1 MNHAPPSAAHNPF
14 AENIVKDPRRVEA
27 PVAGLNDRQLQ
38 RLLDEFGSLETTDSR
53 QEKKQLSH
61 ALLVT
66 SPEPG
71 YGKSHLLGR
80 FLRTLDKR
88 ATKIYVKP
96 FQNPS
101 LCWHSVLLRT
111 VQELNFPDRSDI
123 EFGQPGEPTQLDAF
137 ALGVLAHLAA
147 EQIEAGVIEHR
158 DPKTVAQYLRDNP
171 VEAFG
176 FADPADPWA
185 NWMRTEFNALLPL
198 FERQLESHR
207 IDFAPSCSSWL
218 RVLFSYAFF
227 PADFELRKTCLSW
240 LKGESIEPEEGEKLG
255 LRAREIAKADLQ
267 SGEVNELC
275 KARIFDLCSLAGAY
289 RPFVFCFDQTEIYG
303 HRPELGRCFGM
314 VISELVRQTCNHMT
328 VVTANLDPWL
338 KAILPYMEKA
348 DQDCFCSPHI
358 SLEGLNRVH
367 GEALIKSRLKQSGA
381 AGEASYFFENGW
393 LKDKFPTGQSRLGTR
408 HFLQLC
414 QKRWEYLANGEP
426 VHGGKSAEPGQRSLE
441 DYFDHYRRELLSKP
455 KRLLFDPDTLLWVV
469 QEAAKGV
476 PGLTIEPHRGENIIL
491 VWKTGVRQ
499 TLFGFE
505 SGSHW
510 KRWQVICR
518 EAASCFQATK
528 ARTVFF
534 RTPELGPIPGR
545 WKIAGEIQQARKSYL
560 EILCLEKAE
569 VAELYAAR
577 ELYAEAVQGNIPF
590 SGEEALRLLA
600 VKLNPW
606 WEWLQS

>member
-1 MNHAPPSAAHNPF
+1 MNHVSSTATLNPF

-27 PVAGLNDRQLQ
+27 PVTGLNDRQLQ
-38 RLLDEFGSLETTDSR
+38 RLLDEFGSLETDQLPR
-53 QEKKQLSH
+53 DGKQLSH

-80 FLRTLDKR
+80 FLRTLDRR
-88 ATKIYVKP
+88 ATKIYIKP
-96 FQNPS
+96 FQNPL

-137 ALGVLAHLAA
+137 ALGVLAHLSADR
-147 EQIEAGVIEHR
+147 IEGGEIEHP
-158 DPKTVAQYLRDNP
+158 DPKAAAMYLRANP

-185 NWMRTEFNALLPL
+185 NWMRAAFGSLLPL
-198 FERQLESHR
+198 FERQLQSHQ
-207 IDFAPSCSSWL
+207 IELAPSCSSWL
-218 RVLFSYAFF
+218 RVLFGYAFF
-227 PADFELRKTCLSW
+227 PTDFELRKTCLSW
-240 LKGESIEPEEGEKLG
+240 LKGESIEGEEGDKLG
-255 LRAREIAKADLQ
+255 LRAREIVKPELQ
-267 SGEVNELC
+267 SDEINELC
-275 KARIFDLCSLAGAY
+275 KGRIFDLCSLAGAY

-348 DQDCFCSPHI
+348 DQDCFCSPHV

-367 GEALIKSRLKQSGA
+367 GEELIKSRLRRSGA
-381 AGEASYFFENGW
+381 TTEGSGFFENGW
-393 LKDKFPTGQSRLGTR
+393 FKEKFPSEQSRLGTR

-414 QKRWEYLANGEP
+414 QKRWEYLANGAS
-426 VHGGKSAEPGQRSLE
+426 VHEKRSSETSQRSLE
-441 DYFDHYRRELLSKP
+441 DFFDHYRQELLLKP
-455 KRLLFDPDTLLWVV
+455 KRLLFDPDTLLWLV
-469 QEAAKGV
+469 QEAAKCV
-476 PGLTIEPHRGENIIL
+476 PGLTIEPHRGENLIL
-491 VWKTGVRQ
+491 VWKSGVRQ

-518 EAASCFQATK
+518 EAGSCFQATK

-545 WKIAGEIQQARKSYL
+545 WKIADEIESARRSYL
-560 EILCLEKAE
+560 EILCLTKAE

-590 SGEEALRLLA
+590 GGDEALRLLA
-600 VKLNPW
+600 VKLNQW
-606 WEWLQS
+606 WERLKG